1 MAETNT
7 TSATKPEGPQETS
20 EKPGI
25 ITRHTR
31 LRGLNA
37 KQYRAI
43 RRISIAAGEV
53 KRLGLC
59 IARSDHDA
67 TGKYSTYNQYH

>member
-7 TSATKPEGPQETS
+7 TTATKPEGPQETS

-43 RRISIAAGEV
+43 RHISIAAGEV

-67 TGKYSTYNQYH
+67 TGKYSTYNQ